1 MGADGVA
8 VMQHRQGWIPRNEQV
23 EIEIDAVIHRCDD
36 SKVAVRLVNM
46 SFDGCEINGVDLFEI
61 GERVRIEIDGQGY
74 IEAEMRW
81 ASAGRSGARFL
92 CECHV

>member
-1 MGADGVA
+1 
-8 VMQHRQGWIPRNEQV
+8 MQHRQDWIPRNERV
-23 EIEIDAVIHRCDD
+23 EIEIDAVIHRRDD

-46 SFDGCEINGVDLFEI
+46 TFNGCEINGVDLFEI

-81 ASAGRSGARFL
+81 AIAGRSGAMFL